1 MNRGRGWLCST
12 KHSMQEEF
20 IGSSKIFCTPAI
32 TSIISGIVGSG
43 KNYGALS
50 TTLILKLDKTI
61 ADLRDEVRKL
71 KETK

>member
-1 MNRGRGWLCST
+1 
-12 KHSMQEEF
+12 MQEEF

-50 TTLILKLDKTI
+50 TTLILN
-61 ADLRDEVRKL
+61 E
-71 KETK
+71 